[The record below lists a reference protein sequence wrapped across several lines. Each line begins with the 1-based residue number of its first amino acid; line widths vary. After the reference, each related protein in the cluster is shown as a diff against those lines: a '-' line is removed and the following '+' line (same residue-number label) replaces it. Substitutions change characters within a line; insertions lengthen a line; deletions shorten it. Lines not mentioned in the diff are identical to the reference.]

1 MILKTL
7 NYSALIRSATTP
19 LPCWPIQYNKPLNWI
34 PQKDPSNGSPNCFLI
49 LRDLNKTKKKS
60 KKYERML
67 KVAKENLCVVCD
79 LLRWVHLLFWENY
92 PINLEKHWEQGK
104 NHNANVCIAGGKDS
118 SQKNVDGTL
127 WWSNCRPYSGTRCRE
142 SRRFEIVFKKAI
154 MFGFGYWNLVK

>member
-1 MILKTL
+1 VRPRLCHVDQSNKINHSTGSHRKTHLMDHQIVSSSSWIWTKQRKNLRNMNECLK
-7 NYSALIRSATTP
+7 
-19 LPCWPIQYNKPLNWI
+19 W
-34 PQKDPSNGSPNCFLI
+34 
-49 LRDLNKTKKKS
+49 
-60 KKYERML
+60 ER
-67 KVAKENLCVVCD
+67 KICVLCVVCD